1 MDGYDVVTSDGE
13 RLGHVVGV
21 AGDNLIV
28 EHGTLRKSRHA
39 LPNVFAHVHDDE
51 QVVRTTLSKQLIE
64 DSPKIGDNGDLDES
78 AVAAYYGLA
87 GGEREAPS
95 EGYGELN
102 PDDPALTAD
111 QQGSRADV
119 MPAEQQR
126 AEMRNNLEAG
136 TTYGPAGRPIIPP
149 DPHTSSRP
157 GDYDK
162 DR

>member
-1 MDGYDVVTSDGE
+1 MEGYDVVTSEGE
-13 RLGHVVGV
+13 RLGQVVSV
-21 AGDNLIV
+21 VGDNLIV

-39 LPNVFAHVHDDE
+39 VPTVFAHVDSGE
-51 QVVRTTLSKQLIE
+51 QVVRTTLAKQLIE
-64 DSPKIGDNGDLDES
+64 DSPKIGDGDDVDES

-87 GGEREAPS
+87 SGDQEPPT

-111 QQGSRADV
+111 QQGRRAGVRPAEEQRADTR
-119 MPAEQQR
+119 E
-126 AEMRNNLEAG
+126 NLAAG

-157 GDYDK
+157 GDYDEP
-162 DR
+162 

>member
-1 MDGYDVVTSDGE
+1 MEGYDVVTSDGE
-13 RLGHVVGV
+13 RLGQVVGV

-39 LPNVFAHVHDDE
+39 LPNVFAHVDDGE
-51 QVVRTTLSKQLIE
+51 QVVRTTLAKQLIE
-64 DSPKIGDNGDLDES
+64 HSPKLGDDDLDES

-87 GGEREAPS
+87 SADEEPAS

-111 QQGSRADV
+111 QQGLRADV

-126 AEMRNNLEAG
+126 AETRKNLETG
-136 TTYGPAGRPIIPP
+136 TTYGPPGRPIIPP

-157 GDYDK
+157 GDYD
-162 DR
+162 DER

>member
-1 MDGYDVVTSDGE
+1 MEGYDVVTSDGE
-13 RLGHVVGV
+13 RLGQVVGV

-39 LPNVFAHVHDDE
+39 LPNVFAHVDDGE
-51 QVVRTTLSKQLIE
+51 QVVRTTLAKQLIE
-64 DSPKIGDNGDLDES
+64 DSPKLGDDDLDES

-87 GGEREAPS
+87 SADEEPPS

-111 QQGSRADV
+111 QQGLRADV

-126 AEMRNNLEAG
+126 AETRKNLETG
-136 TTYGPAGRPIIPP
+136 TTYGPPGRPIIPP

-157 GDYDK
+157 GDYD
-162 DR
+162 DER

>member
-1 MDGYDVVTSDGE
+1 MEGYEVVTSDGG
-13 RLGHVVGV
+13 RLGQVVGV

-39 LPNVFAHVHDDE
+39 LPSVFAHVDDGE
-51 QVVRTTLSKQLIE
+51 RVVRTTLAKQMIQ
-64 DSPKIGDNGDLDES
+64 DSPKVDGDDVDEN

-87 GGEREAPS
+87 AGDEQPPS

-111 QQGSRADV
+111 QQGLRAGV
-119 MPAEQQR
+119 QPAEQQR
-126 AEMRNNLEAG
+126 AETRDNLEAG
-136 TTYGPAGRPIIPP
+136 TTYGSPGRPIIPP

-157 GDYDK
+157 GDYDE
-162 DR
+162 R